1 LKTAIQQAA
10 EMYSAEGLKL
20 SDDLEYYL
28 KFGYV
33 FCTPDKL
40 LLARE
45 ISSHDDGASYVPYG
59 QGDTWFVKMAVGK
72 DCIKWFIEQTP
83 SSRKWVAWARGFKSK
98 DAKIKYYD
106 FDKLYLRLTGKTI

>member
-1 LKTAIQQAA
+1 
-10 EMYSAEGLKL
+10 
-20 SDDLEYYL
+20 
-28 KFGYV
+28 
-33 FCTPDKL
+33 
-40 LLARE
+40 
-45 ISSHDDGASYVPYG
+45 
-59 QGDTWFVKMAVGK
+59 MAVGK